1 MTKQIYEGSTDTTVY
16 IEDKIRL
23 LLRLEAKFNVKCITC
38 EAG

>member
-23 LLRLEAKFNVKCITC
+23 LLRFRSKIQC
-38 EAG
+38 